1 MTDES
6 SITVNLLRFYR
17 RSKYLFFIFITI
29 GLTWLIFTD
38 LVDGDWGSLENSLEN
53 LSVFFHESLWPPEWK
68 VLEAQSYPV
77 CDRSLEI
84 MCSPGYIG
92 IVETLKIAFVA
103 TGFGFVLSMPIA
115 ILASRNLYRDE
126 IAIPFRLLLSAMRTL
141 PSIIW
146 AILFVII
153 IGLGPVAGV
162 LAMTFYTI
170 GYLGKLQYEAIEGLS
185 KEPLDAVK

>member
-68 VLEAQSYPV
+68 VL
-77 CDRSLEI
+77 
-84 MCSPGYIG
+84 
-92 IVETLKIAFVA
+92 
-103 TGFGFVLSMPIA
+103 
-115 ILASRNLYRDE
+115 
-126 IAIPFRLLLSAMRTL
+126 
-141 PSIIW
+141 
-146 AILFVII
+146 
-153 IGLGPVAGV
+153 
-162 LAMTFYTI
+162 
-170 GYLGKLQYEAIEGLS
+170 
-185 KEPLDAVK
+185 